1 MGVDVMPAKGT
12 SPRERWNPLLKSYP
26 DSEKVNAVSIGA
38 ETMFTRLIAKA
49 DDYGNYWASP
59 RKLLAGLFC
68 YRWDNNE
75 VDETLMVRWRN
86 ELVTCMYGP
95 LIVCYSVNDIDY
107 LHIINPRRRLRG
119 DTTPEELVPREPANI
134 EEKALSEHVT
144 KTYQERTGNVPLDLD
159 QDLDQDLDLEKQ
171 KPADSSEDF
180 EQFWQHFKS
189 LGRNDAKVKARK
201 AWDTTLKGRPG
212 ASGHKPVEPSVL
224 IEAANH
230 YRMSCEAEK
239 TEPKFVKQPAT
250 FLGPD
255 RHWEDWREKRAP
267 SGNGNGA
274 TMKEEERLTMAHDPS
289 IYDRGRRG

>member
-1 MGVDVMPAKGT
+1 MPAKGT

-59 RKLLAGLFC
+59 RKLLSGLFC
-68 YRWDNNE
+68 YRWDKGE

-86 ELVTCMYGP
+86 ELATCMEGP
-95 LIVCYSVNDIDY
+95 LIVFYSVNGKDY
-107 LHIINPRRRLRG
+107 LHLINPRRRLRG
-119 DTTPEELVPREPANI
+119 DTAPEELVPREPANI
-134 EEKALSEHVT
+134 EEKAISEYVP
-144 KTYQERTGNVPLDLD
+144 KTYQERTGHVPLDLD

-171 KPADSSEDF
+171 QPANSSEDF
-180 EQFWQHFKS
+180 EQFWQHFKAI
-189 LGRNDAKVKARK
+189 GRNTEKVKARK

-230 YRMSCEAEK
+230 YRMYCEAEK

-255 RHWEDWREKRAP
+255 RHWEDWKEKRKP
-267 SGNGNGA
+267 SGNGNRLSTATHFDDDERAAERFAANMKGA
-274 TMKEEERLTMAHDPS
+274 M
-289 IYDRGRRG
+289 